1 MLEIRKTVVSF
12 DEGDLI
18 GLERIIT
25 DGDEKEAL
33 RFIKRS
39 IYDRI
44 LHSQQGKLKSHLDAA
59 NPVEG
64 FIQHN
69 NIISSPP
76 YYQVT
81 KE

>member
-1 MLEIRKTVVSF
+1 MLEIKKTVVSF
-12 DEGDLI
+12 DEGDMVE
-18 GLERIIT
+18 LERIVT

-33 RFIKRS
+33 KFIKKS

-64 FIQHN
+64 FIQH
-69 NIISSPP
+69 
-76 YYQVT
+76 T
-81 KE
+81 K

>member
-1 MLEIRKTVVSF
+1 MLEIRKTAVSL
-12 DEGDLI
+12 DEKDLME
-18 GLERIIT
+18 LERIVT

-33 RFIKRS
+33 RFIKKS

-44 LHSQQGKLKSHLDAA
+44 VHAQQGRLKSHLDAA

-69 NIISSPP
+69 
-76 YYQVT
+76 
-81 KE
+81 K

>member
-1 MLEIRKTVVSF
+1 MLEIKRTAVSF
-12 DEGDLI
+12 DEKDI
-18 GLERIIT
+18 MELETIVT
-25 DGDEKEAL
+25 DGDEKEAF
-33 RFIKRS
+33 RFVKKA

-69 NIISSPP
+69 
-76 YYQVT
+76 
-81 KE
+81 K